1 LKEEKQNTKE
11 TKKSKKKK
19 SKGKYIFRR
28 IVVLLLLI
36 IIVCAG
42 IFIYKVIKNGGG
54 LQGLL
59 FTAVGK
65 ENTEETLK
73 EMDRIYCV
81 LMGRSEEMTDTI
93 LLASYDPKNQTA
105 AMLSIPR
112 DTFVGSNP
120 NTATPSNKINC
131 LYQQGPEKTV
141 EAVSEITGI
150 DVKYYVV
157 IDTKALVK
165 LVDTIGGVDFEVPID
180 MKYDDYSQK
189 LHINLKAGYQ
199 HLNGEQAE
207 QLVRFRHNNNG
218 STYSE
223 EYGQEDLGRMRT
235 QREFISEVIK
245 QTVSAKN
252 ILKIGDILDIAY
264 ESIETNLSLDVMKD
278 YIPYAVNFDMS
289 TIQTGT
295 LPGESVFK
303 NIVWIYLH
311 DEDETE
317 EVVETLFPKSPEE
330 LALLEEIEN
339 TKITLLNGTGKSSKL
354 NTAKKV
360 LKNAGFEIEETGT
373 ATSTDLTTITV
384 QSGSSEKCINKLKE
398 ILEVG
403 VVEYKQEETL
413 APTDTPEAN
422 NTNELSGITTTEP
435 VKEYKVT
442 IILGKDFDV

>member
-1 LKEEKQNTKE
+1 M
-11 TKKSKKKK
+11 
-19 SKGKYIFRR
+19 
-28 IVVLLLLI
+28 I

-42 IFIYKVIKNGGG
+42 ILTYKIIKNGGG

-73 EMDRIYCV
+73 EMDRLYCV

-105 AMLSIPR
+105 SMLSIPR
-112 DTFVGSNP
+112 DTYIGSNP

-141 EAVSEITGI
+141 DAISKITGI

-180 MKYDDYSQK
+180 MKYDDYSQD

-207 QLVRFRHNNNG
+207 QVVRFRHNNDG
-218 STYSE
+218 STYSD

-235 QREFISEVIK
+235 QREFITQVIK

-264 ESIETNLSLDVMKD
+264 ESIETNLSLDIMKD
-278 YIPYAVNFDMS
+278 YIPYAVNYDMS
-289 TIQTGT
+289 TLQTGT

-311 DEDETE
+311 DDDKTE
-317 EVVETLFPKSPEE
+317 ELVETLFPKSPEE
-330 LALLEEIEN
+330 LALEEEIEN
-339 TKITLLNGTGKSSKL
+339 TNITLLNGTGKSSKL
-354 NTAKKV
+354 NTAKKI
-360 LKNAGFEIEETGT
+360 LKNAGFKIEETGT
-373 ATSTDLTTITV
+373 ATTNEFTTITV
-384 QSGSSEKCINKLKE
+384 KNGSSEQCINKLKE
-398 ILEVG
+398 ILETG
-403 VVEYKQEETL
+403 TIEYKPEETS
-413 APTDTPEAN
+413 DIVETPEAN
-422 NTNELSGITTTEP
+422 TANEVDSTTTTEP
-435 VKEYKVT
+435 VKQYNIT
-442 IILGKDFDV
+442 IILGKDFNV

>member
-1 LKEEKQNTKE
+1 MKEKKQNTKE
-11 TKKSKKKK
+11 IKKNKRKKK
-19 SKGKYIFRR
+19 KGKYIFRR
-28 IVVLLLLI
+28 ILVLLLLI

-42 IFIYKVIKNGGG
+42 ILTYKIIKNGGG

-73 EMDRIYCV
+73 EMDRLYCV

-105 AMLSIPR
+105 SMLSIPR
-112 DTFVGSNP
+112 DTYIGSNP

-141 EAVSEITGI
+141 DAISKITGI

-180 MKYDDYSQK
+180 MKYDDYSQD

-207 QLVRFRHNNNG
+207 QVVRFRHNNDG
-218 STYSE
+218 STYSD

-235 QREFISEVIK
+235 QREFITQVIK

-264 ESIETNLSLDVMKD
+264 ESIETNLSLDIMKD
-278 YIPYAVNFDMS
+278 YIPYAVNYDMS
-289 TIQTGT
+289 TLQTGT

-311 DEDETE
+311 DDDKTE
-317 EVVETLFPKSPEE
+317 ELVETLFPKSPEE
-330 LALLEEIEN
+330 LALEEEIEN
-339 TKITLLNGTGKSSKL
+339 TNITLLNGTGKSSKL
-354 NTAKKV
+354 NTAKKI
-360 LKNAGFEIEETGT
+360 LKNAGFKIEETGT
-373 ATSTDLTTITV
+373 ATTNEFTTITV
-384 QSGSSEKCINKLKE
+384 KNGSSEQCINKLKE
-398 ILEVG
+398 ILETG
-403 VVEYKQEETL
+403 TIEYKPEETS
-413 APTDTPEAN
+413 DIVETPEAN
-422 NTNELSGITTTEP
+422 TANEVDSTTTTEP
-435 VKEYKVT
+435 VKQYNIT
-442 IILGKDFDV
+442 IILGKDFNV

>member
-1 LKEEKQNTKE
+1 MNIEKHSTKD
-11 TKKSKKKK
+11 KKKK
-19 SKGKYIFRR
+19 KKGKYIFRR
-28 IVVLLLLI
+28 ILVLLLLI

-42 IFIYKVIKNGGG
+42 ILTYKIIKNGGG

-65 ENTEETLK
+65 ENTEEQLK
-73 EMDRIYCV
+73 EMDRLYCV
-81 LMGRSEEMTDTI
+81 LMGRSEMMTDTI

-105 AMLSIPR
+105 SMLSIPR
-112 DTFVGSNP
+112 DTYIGSNP

-141 EAVSEITGI
+141 EAVSKITGI

-189 LHINLKAGYQ
+189 LHIDLKAGYQ

-207 QLVRFRHNNNG
+207 QVVRFRHNNDG

-223 EYGQEDLGRMRT
+223 EYGKEDIGRMKT
-235 QREFISEVIK
+235 QRAFITEVIK

-278 YIPYAVNFDMS
+278 YIPYAVKYDMS
-289 TIQTGT
+289 TLQTGT
-295 LPGESVFK
+295 VPGESVFK

-311 DEDETE
+311 DDDETKE
-317 EVVETLFPKSPEE
+317 IVETLFPKSPEE
-330 LALLEEIEN
+330 LALEEEIEN

-354 NTAKKV
+354 NTAKK
-360 LKNAGFEIEETGT
+360 LFKNAGFEIEETGT
-373 ATSTDLTTITV
+373 ATSTELTTITV
-384 QSGSSEKCINKLKE
+384 KSGSSEKCINKIKE

-403 VVEYKQEETL
+403 QVEYKLEEAENVT
-413 APTDTPEAN
+413 PTPETN
-422 NTNELSGITTTEP
+422 TTNEIDGTVAEP
-435 VKEYKVT
+435 VKEYNIT
-442 IILGKDFDV
+442 IILGKDFDM

>member
-1 LKEEKQNTKE
+1 MNIEKHDTKD
-11 TKKSKKKK
+11 KKKK
-19 SKGKYIFRR
+19 KKGKYIFRR
-28 IVVLLLLI
+28 ILVLLLLI

-42 IFIYKVIKNGGG
+42 ILAYKIIKNGGG

-65 ENTEETLK
+65 ENTEEQLK
-73 EMDRIYCV
+73 EMDRLYCV
-81 LMGRSEEMTDTI
+81 LMGRSELMTDTI

-105 AMLSIPR
+105 SLLSIPR
-112 DTFVGSNP
+112 DTYIGSNP
-120 NTATPSNKINC
+120 NTATASNKINC

-141 EAVSEITGI
+141 EAVSKITGI

-189 LHINLKAGYQ
+189 LHIDLKAGYQ

-207 QLVRFRHNNNG
+207 QVVRFRHNNDG

-223 EYGQEDLGRMRT
+223 EYGYEDLGRMKT
-235 QREFISEVIK
+235 QRAFITEVIK
-245 QTVSAKN
+245 QTISAKN

-278 YIPYAVNFDMS
+278 YIPYAVKYDMS
-289 TIQTGT
+289 TLQTGT
-295 LPGESVFK
+295 VPGESVFK

-311 DEDETE
+311 DDDETE
-317 EVVETLFPKSPEE
+317 KLVETLFPKSPEE
-330 LALLEEIEN
+330 LALEEEIEN

-354 NTAKKV
+354 NTAKK
-360 LKNAGFEIEETGT
+360 LFKNAGFEIEETGT
-373 ATSTDLTTITV
+373 ATTVDFTTITV
-384 QSGSSEKCINKLKE
+384 KSGSSEKCINKIKE

-403 VVEYKQEETL
+403 QVEYEQEEVLDVT
-413 APTDTPEAN
+413 ASPE
-422 NTNELSGITTTEP
+422 TNIGNEIEETQVEP
-435 VKEYKVT
+435 IKEYNIT
-442 IILGKDFDV
+442 IILGKDFDI

>member
-1 LKEEKQNTKE
+1 LKEEKQTTENIKE
-11 TKKSKKKK
+11 EKKKK
-19 SKGKYIFRR
+19 KKGKYIFRR
-28 IVVLLLLI
+28 ILVLLLLI

-42 IFIYKVIKNGGG
+42 ILAYKIIKNGGG
-54 LQGLL
+54 VQGLL

-65 ENTEETLK
+65 ENTEEQLK
-73 EMDRIYCV
+73 EMDRLYCV
-81 LMGRSEEMTDTI
+81 LMGRSELMTDTI

-105 AMLSIPR
+105 SMLSIPR
-112 DTFVGSNP
+112 DTYIGYNP
-120 NTATPSNKINC
+120 NTATASNKINC

-141 EAVSEITGI
+141 EAISEITGI
-150 DVKYYVV
+150 DVKYYMV

-165 LVDTIGGVDFEVPID
+165 LVDIIGGVDFEVPID

-189 LHINLKAGYQ
+189 LHIDLKAGYQ

-223 EYGQEDLGRMRT
+223 EYGYEDLGRMRT
-235 QREFISEVIK
+235 QREFISQVIK

-252 ILKIGDILDIAY
+252 ILKIGDILDLAY

-278 YIPYAVNFDMS
+278 YIPYAVKYDMS
-289 TIQTGT
+289 TLQTGT

-311 DEDETE
+311 DKKETKNIVE
-317 EVVETLFPKSPEE
+317 ELFPKSPEE
-330 LALLEEIEN
+330 LALEEEIRN

-354 NTAKKV
+354 NTAKK
-360 LKNAGFEIEETGT
+360 LFKNTEFQIEETGT
-373 ATSTDLTTITV
+373 ATSTEFTTITV
-384 QSGSSEKCINKLKE
+384 KSESSEKCVNKIKE

-403 VVEYKQEETL
+403 QVEYKLEEK
-413 APTDTPEAN
+413 TDVEAN
-422 NTNELSGITTTEP
+422 AETSVTNEVVGTVTDEP
-435 VKEYKVT
+435 VKEYNIT

>member
-1 LKEEKQNTKE
+1 MKEEKQNTKE
-11 TKKSKKKK
+11 IKKNKRKKK
-19 SKGKYIFRR
+19 KGKYIFRR
-28 IVVLLLLI
+28 ILVLLLLI

-42 IFIYKVIKNGGG
+42 ILTYKIIKNGGG

-73 EMDRIYCV
+73 EMDRLYCV

-105 AMLSIPR
+105 SMLSIPR
-112 DTFVGSNP
+112 DTYIGSNP

-141 EAVSEITGI
+141 DAISKITGI

-180 MKYDDYSQK
+180 MKYDDYSQD

-207 QLVRFRHNNNG
+207 QVVRFRHNNDG
-218 STYSE
+218 STYSD

-235 QREFISEVIK
+235 QREFITQVIK

-264 ESIETNLSLDVMKD
+264 ESIETNLSLDIMKD
-278 YIPYAVNFDMS
+278 YIPYAVNYDMS
-289 TIQTGT
+289 TLQTGT

-311 DEDETE
+311 DDDKTE
-317 EVVETLFPKSPEE
+317 ELVETLFPKSPEE
-330 LALLEEIEN
+330 LALEEEIEN
-339 TKITLLNGTGKSSKL
+339 TNITLLNGTGKSSKL
-354 NTAKKV
+354 NTAKKI
-360 LKNAGFEIEETGT
+360 LKNAGFKIEETGT
-373 ATSTDLTTITV
+373 ATTNEFTTITV
-384 QSGSSEKCINKLKE
+384 KNGSSEQCINKLKE
-398 ILEVG
+398 ILETG
-403 VVEYKQEETL
+403 TIEYKPEETS
-413 APTDTPEAN
+413 DIVETPEAN
-422 NTNELSGITTTEP
+422 TANEVDSTTTTEP
-435 VKEYKVT
+435 VKQYNIT
-442 IILGKDFDV
+442 IILGKDFNV

>member
-1 LKEEKQNTKE
+1 LKEEELNTKE
-11 TKKSKKKK
+11 TKKVKRKKK
-19 SKGKYIFRR
+19 KGKYIFRR
-28 IVVLLLLI
+28 ILVLLLLI

-42 IFIYKVIKNGGG
+42 ILTYKIIKNGGG

-65 ENTEETLK
+65 ENTEEQLK
-73 EMDRIYCV
+73 EMDRLYCV
-81 LMGRSEEMTDTI
+81 LMGRSELMTDTI

-105 AMLSIPR
+105 SMLSIPR
-112 DTFVGSNP
+112 DTYIGWNP
-120 NTATPSNKINC
+120 NTATASNKINC

-189 LHINLKAGYQ
+189 LHIDLKAGYQ

-207 QLVRFRHNNNG
+207 GVVRFRHNNDG

-223 EYGQEDLGRMRT
+223 EYGYEDLGRMRT
-235 QREFISEVIK
+235 QREFISTVIK

-278 YIPYAVNFDMS
+278 YIPYVVNYDMS
-289 TIQTGT
+289 TLQTGT

-311 DEDETE
+311 DEDEAE
-317 EVVETLFPKSPEE
+317 ELVETLFPKSPEE
-330 LALLEEIEN
+330 LALEEEIEN

-354 NTAKKV
+354 NTAKKI
-360 LKNAGFEIEETGT
+360 LKSAGFEIEETGT
-373 ATSTDLTTITV
+373 ATSTELTTITV
-384 QSGSSEKCINKLKE
+384 KSGSSEKCINKLKE
-398 ILEVG
+398 ILETG
-403 VVEYKQEETL
+403 IVEYKQEEVTEVT
-413 APTDTPEAN
+413 ANPET
-422 NTNELSGITTTEP
+422 NTVSEIDGTVTEP
-435 VKEYKVT
+435 VKEYNVT